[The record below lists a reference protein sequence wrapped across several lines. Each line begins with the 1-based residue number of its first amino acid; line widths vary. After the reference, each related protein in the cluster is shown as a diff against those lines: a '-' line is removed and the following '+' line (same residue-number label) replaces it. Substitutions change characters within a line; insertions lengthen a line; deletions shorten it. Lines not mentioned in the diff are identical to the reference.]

1 MAEKIRWGILGCGS
15 IARKFAEGLSA
26 VDDAELAAVGSR
38 TQAKAQAFAD
48 EFGAA
53 RAHGSYEAL
62 AADGEVDVVYVATP
76 HALHKDNTILC
87 LEAGKAVLCEK
98 PFTINA
104 AQARQVIDLARKKGL
119 FLMEAMWTRFLPCL
133 VRVRQLLADGAI
145 GQVRMV
151 AADFGYR
158 ADFNPESRIF
168 DPALGGGALLD
179 VGVYPVSLASM
190 IFGDEPLEI
199 AALADL
205 GATGVDEQAA
215 FVLKYPGGRLASLLT
230 AVRTLTPMEATIMGA
245 EGHIR
250 LHTAW
255 WCGSKMTLCVRG
267 QAEQLIELH
276 PAGNGYD
283 CEAEE
288 VGRCL
293 RAGRTESEVMP
304 LDETLAVMRTLDRIR
319 AEWGLSYPME

>member
-26 VDDAELAAVGSR
+26 VGDAELAAVGSR

-53 RAHGSYEAL
+53 RAHGNYEAL
-62 AADGEVDVVYVATP
+62 AADGEIDAVYVATP

-87 LEAGKAVLCEK
+87 LEADKAVLCEK

-104 AQARQVIDLARKKGL
+104 AEAQEVMGVARARNL
-119 FLMEAMWTRFLPCL
+119 FLMEAMWVRFLPYIVKL
-133 VRVRQLLADGAI
+133 RKLLAEGAI
-145 GQVRMV
+145 GEARMI
-151 AADFGYR
+151 AADFGFR
-158 ADFNPESRIF
+158 ANVNPESRLF

-179 VGVYPVSLASM
+179 VGVYTVSLASM
-190 IFGDEPLEI
+190 IFGDEPNDVATLTE
-199 AALADL
+199 L
-205 GATGVDEQAA
+205 GETGVDEQSA
-215 FVLKYPGGRLASLLT
+215 FVLKYPGGRLASLYT
-230 AVRTLTPMEATIMGA
+230 AVRTLTPMEATIMGTD
-245 EGHIR
+245 GFIR

-255 WCGSKMTLCVRG
+255 WRGSKMTVHVQG
-267 QAEQLIELH
+267 QDEQLIDLPPE
-276 PAGNGYD
+276 GNGYNY
-283 CEAEE
+283 EAEE

-293 RAGRTESEVMP
+293 RANRTESEIMP

-319 AEWGLSYPME
+319 AEWGLTYPME

>member
-1 MAEKIRWGILGCGS
+1 MAEKIRWGILGCGN

-26 VDDAELAAVGSR
+26 VGDAELAAVGSR

-48 EFGAA
+48 KFGAA
-53 RAHGSYEAL
+53 RAHDSYEAL
-62 AADGEVDVVYVATP
+62 VADGEVDVVYVATP
-76 HALHKDNTILC
+76 HALHKDNSILC

-98 PFTINA
+98 PFTINTV
-104 AQARQVIDLARKKGL
+104 QARQVIDLARKKGL

-133 VRVRQLLADGAI
+133 ARVRQLLADGTI
-145 GQVRMV
+145 GEVRMI
-151 AADFGYR
+151 AADFGFR
-158 ADFNPESRIF
+158 AGVNPESRLF
-168 DPALGGGALLD
+168 NPALGGGALLD
-179 VGVYPVSLASM
+179 VGVYTVSLASM
-190 IFGDEPLEI
+190 VFGDEPGDV
-199 AALADL
+199 ATLAEL
-205 GATGVDEQAA
+205 GATGVDEQSA

-230 AVRTLTPMEATIMGA
+230 AVRTLTPMEATIMGT

-255 WCGSKMTLCVRG
+255 WRGSKMTLSVQGRD
-267 QAEQLIELH
+267 EQLIEL
-276 PAGNGYD
+276 PPEGNGYNY
-283 CEAEE
+283 EAQE

-319 AEWGLSYPME
+319 AEWGLTYPME